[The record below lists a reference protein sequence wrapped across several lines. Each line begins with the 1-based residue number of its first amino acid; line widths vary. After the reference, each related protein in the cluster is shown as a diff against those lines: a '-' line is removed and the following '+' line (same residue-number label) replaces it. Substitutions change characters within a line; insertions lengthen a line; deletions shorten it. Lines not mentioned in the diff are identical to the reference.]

1 LKGFGGRLA
10 NFATSWPLCRGL
22 HHHRNEK
29 YLKMGATVEKM
40 KEKVK
45 ENSPGNT
52 QWKTID

>member
-1 LKGFGGRLA
+1 
-10 NFATSWPLCRGL
+10 
-22 HHHRNEK
+22 
-29 YLKMGATVEKM
+29 MGATVEKM